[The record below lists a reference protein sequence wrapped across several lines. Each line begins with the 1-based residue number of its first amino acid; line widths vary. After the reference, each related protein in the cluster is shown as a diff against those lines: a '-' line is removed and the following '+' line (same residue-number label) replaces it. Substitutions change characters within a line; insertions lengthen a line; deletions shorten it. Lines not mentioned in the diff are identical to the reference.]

1 MFSTLNCIIQTTM
14 PFECVATLLN
24 ESKSIKKENLLY
36 FTFGEIF
43 LAYFNLLLRVFS
55 SISIMLSGY
64 PQRKASIEKGGE
76 PEWI

>member
-1 MFSTLNCIIQTTM
+1 M

-24 ESKSIKKENLLY
+24 ESKSIKKGIFLY

-55 SISIMLSGY
+55 STSIMLSRY

>member
-1 MFSTLNCIIQTTM
+1 M

-24 ESKSIKKENLLY
+24 ESKNIKKGIFLY

-55 SISIMLSGY
+55 STSIMLSGY